1 MMAGYMFTILQT
13 TDITPCAKKEKIL
26 VSLKLRTPP
35 ISCHKRKEY
44 YPEIIYNKQKNVY
57 PTKSRHQELAAYEHC
72 SVSQANK
79 YRRNSKRTCKFLLG
93 WRGKIW
99 KQWLF
104 GGGGWR
110 WSHKARG
117 AWGRLPPY
125 NCWWGTSWL
134 AAATLLFPEAPGKA
148 VREK

>member
-1 MMAGYMFTILQT
+1 MAGYMFTILQT

-72 SVSQANK
+72 SVSQANIGGIPRGHVNFSWVGEAK
-79 YRRNSKRTCKFLLG
+79 SGSNGCLG
-93 WRGKIW
+93 VGAEDEATKPEGP
-99 KQWLF
+99 
-104 GGGGWR
+104 GGDCHHTIADGGPL
-110 WSHKARG
+110 G
-117 AWGRLPPY
+117 
-125 NCWWGTSWL
+125 
-134 AAATLLFPEAPGKA
+134 
-148 VREK
+148 